1 MEGKYK
7 IVRFHA
13 SIYFNTAY
21 ICANYS
27 CPTGWNPLPAPGV
40 QPIPPPDR
48 RINGTW
54 LFDVFA
60 DPLEKHDLSEEL
72 PEVVTRMTDA
82 LTKLSARP
90 GCSWDEQIDCPADP
104 LANPAKY
111 NNGTVFPWRGAREPS
126 CNAAPA
132 YIPHCLPPPAPP
144 APPGPPQPGPGEGHV
159 DVSAVATSLPP
170 TRPLPAR
177 ARFFSF
183 VSLITFGNCCALRLI
198 ALIVGYP
205 KRRAWPLRN
214 QRLVLWAQFQ
224 RAAARSARTAR
235 RPSGS
240 RECDSANSSTTGR
253 QSRL

>member
-13 SIYFNTAY
+13 SIYFNTNY

-54 LFDVFA
+54 LFDVFE
-60 DPLEKHDLSEEL
+60 DPLEKHDLSEAL
-72 PEVVTRMTDA
+72 PEVVTRMTNA
-82 LTKLSARP
+82 LSKLSARP

-144 APPGPPQPGPGEGHV
+144 APPGPPKPGPGEGHV
-159 DVSAVATSLPP
+159 DVSTVALAQPRLSPSVLPSVRPSVLPSVRPSLRPSLRPSVRPSVRPSLPP
-170 TRPLPAR
+170 SLPPSFLPSFPPPLPLCAHAFHQILLLLNR
-177 ARFFSF
+177 CA
-183 VSLITFGNCCALRLI
+183 TCCALR
-198 ALIVGYP
+198 
-205 KRRAWPLRN
+205 
-214 QRLVLWAQFQ
+214 
-224 RAAARSARTAR
+224 
-235 RPSGS
+235 
-240 RECDSANSSTTGR
+240 
-253 QSRL
+253 